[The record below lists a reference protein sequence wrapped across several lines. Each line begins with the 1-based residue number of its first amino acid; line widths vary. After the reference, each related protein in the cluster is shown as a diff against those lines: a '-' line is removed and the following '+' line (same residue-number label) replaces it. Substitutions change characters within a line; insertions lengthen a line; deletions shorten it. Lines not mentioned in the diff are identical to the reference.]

1 MPLGV
6 QLGLLLALA
15 TAFASVVGFLYK
27 HRGAVESPPVEARRP
42 VRSSLALFRSRW
54 YTIGIIVATA
64 SWGLHV
70 AALALAPIS
79 LVQSVI
85 AGGLVML
92 TVIADRLFG
101 LEVTRR
107 EWIGVGLTA
116 AGLAF
121 LAATLDGGGDSAHSS
136 YDGATLVIYAGV
148 ATAIGLA
155 AALAGRDGYRHGIP
169 LALSA
174 GLLWGASD
182 VSIKALSD
190 HLGEDG
196 ILVLAHPLAF
206 TIATLSLIGLAVSAR
221 SLQVGKAVPVIAVT
235 SAAANVCTIAS
246 GPIVFGE
253 PLPDEPA
260 ALALRMAAFA
270 LVIAAAA
277 LTPAPVRLADPDAGP
292 A

>member
-1 MPLGV
+1 MSVGV

-27 HRGAVESPPVEARRP
+27 HRGAVESPAVEARRP
-42 VRSSLALFRSRW
+42 VRTSLALFRSRW
-54 YTIGIIVATA
+54 YTLGILVATA
-64 SWGLHV
+64 SWGFHV
-70 AALALAPIS
+70 AALAPIS

-92 TVIADRLFG
+92 TVVADRLFG

-121 LAATLDGGGDSAHSS
+121 LAATLDGGADSAHSA
-136 YDGATLVIYAGV
+136 YDTATLTLYAG
-148 ATAIGLA
+148 IA
-155 AALAGRDGYRHGIP
+155 AALGVGAAFVGRGGYRHGIP
-169 LALSA
+169 LAISA

-190 HLGEDG
+190 HLGDDG
-196 ILVLAHPLAF
+196 VAVLLHPLAL

-235 SAAANVCTIAS
+235 SAAANITTIAS

-253 PLPDEPA
+253 PLPDDPA
-260 ALALRMAAFA
+260 ALTLRIAAFV

-277 LTPAPVRLADPDAGP
+277 LTPAPVRLAEAEAEP

>member
-1 MPLGV
+1 MSFGV

-42 VRSSLALFRSRW
+42 IRTSLALFRSRW
-54 YTIGIIVATA
+54 YTIGIVIATA

-70 AALALAPIS
+70 AALSLAPIS

-85 AGGLVML
+85 AGGLVFL
-92 TVIADRLFG
+92 TVVADRLFG

-107 EWIGVGLTA
+107 EWVGVALTA

-121 LAATLDGGGDSAHSS
+121 LAATLDGGGDSAHSD
-136 YDGATLVIYAGV
+136 YDTATLAVYAGV
-148 ATAIGLA
+148 AASLGLA
-155 AALAGRDGYRHGIP
+155 AAFAGRDGHRDGIP

-190 HLGEDG
+190 HLGDDG
-196 ILVLAHPLAF
+196 ILVLINTLAF

-253 PLPDEPA
+253 PLPDDPA
-260 ALALRMAAFA
+260 ALALRIAAFA
-270 LVIAAAA
+270 LVIVAAA
-277 LTPAPVRLADPDAGP
+277 LTPAPIRLAEPEAEP
-292 A
+292 V

>member
-1 MPLGV
+1 ML
-6 QLGLLLALA
+6 
-15 TAFASVVGFLYK
+15 GFLYK

-42 VRSSLALFRSRW
+42 VRTSLALFRSRW

-70 AALALAPIS
+70 AALSLAPIS

-85 AGGLVML
+85 AGGLVLL
-92 TVIADRLFG
+92 TVVADRAFG

-107 EWIGVGLTA
+107 EWIGVALTA

-121 LAATLDGGGDSAHSS
+121 LAATLDGGGDSAHSD
-136 YDGATLVIYAGV
+136 YETATLALYV
-148 ATAIGLA
+148 GLA
-155 AALAGRDGYRHGIP
+155 ATLGLGAALAGRDGHRLGIP

-190 HLGEDG
+190 HLGDDG
-196 ILVLAHPLAF
+196 VLVLVHPLAL

-260 ALALRMAAFA
+260 ALALRIAAFV

-277 LTPAPVRLADPDAGP
+277 LTPAPVRIAEPEAEP